1 LGTSYF
7 VLVNILVIGSGGRE
21 HALSWKLSQSSKVE
35 TVFTAPGN
43 GGTENNIPIDVNDLD
58 GLAEFAQ
65 KNNCFT
71 VVGPEDP
78 LAAGIVDK
86 FNELDLK
93 VFGPSQA
100 AAQLESS
107 KIWAKNFMKRNNIP
121 TARFEIFDDPQKA
134 EEHVKSIDY
143 NVVVKADGLA
153 AGKGVIVC
161 NSDDEAISAIQT
173 ILVKKTFGDAGNK
186 IIIEERIDGIEAS
199 YIALSDGN
207 IALPMASSQDHKR
220 IFDDDKGPNTGGMG
234 AYSPTPIVTDI
245 LAKKI
250 QEEVIEKTIHA
261 MKNEGIS
268 FKGFLYAGIMIKDDV
283 PYVLEYNVRMGDPEC
298 QPITMRMNFDLYDY
312 FVASVDG
319 TLSSMPSLSWKD
331 QFAVCV
337 VLASNG
343 YPGSYPTNDE
353 ITGFDSISNDTNVFH
368 AGTKKSDG
376 KIFSNGGRVLGVTS
390 LGDSLASAISSAY
403 SAIEKIVWSS
413 KYCRKDIGKKGLSYF
428 WVWNIL
434 SSVIIQ
440 FMFMSCSDFGIFLII
455 CFSNTSEIVIV
466 SFFAKNLS

>member
-1 LGTSYF
+1 M
-7 VLVNILVIGSGGRE
+7 LVNVLVIGSGGRE
-21 HALSWKLSQSSKVE
+21 HSLSWKLSQSSKVE

-43 GGTENNIPIDVNDLD
+43 GGTKNNVPISVDDLD
-58 GLAEFAQ
+58 GLADFAQ

-86 FNELDLK
+86 FNKLNLK
-93 VFGPSQA
+93 VFGPSQQ

-107 KIWAKNFMKRNNIP
+107 KIWAKDFMKRNDIP
-121 TARFEIFDDPQKA
+121 TARFEIFDDAQKA
-134 EEHVKSIDY
+134 QEYVKSLDY

-161 NSDDEAISAIQT
+161 NSNDEAISAIQM
-173 ILVKKTFGDAGNK
+173 ILVNKTFGDAGNR

-199 YIALSDGN
+199 YIALSDGDVA
-207 IALPMASSQDHKR
+207 IPMASSQDHKR
-220 IFDDDKGPNTGGMG
+220 IFDNDEGPNTGGMG
-234 AYSPTPIVTDI
+234 AYSPTPIVDDN
-245 LAKKI
+245 LAKII

-261 MKNEGIS
+261 MKNEGIQ
-268 FKGFLYAGIMIKDDV
+268 FKGFLYAGIMIKNGK

-337 VLASNG
+337 VLASDG
-343 YPGSYPTNDE
+343 YPDSYSINDE
-353 ITGFDSISNDTNVFH
+353 ITGFDSISNDTHVFH
-368 AGTKKSDG
+368 AGTKKSGG
-376 KIFSNGGRVLGVTS
+376 KVFSNGGRVLGVTS
-390 LGDSLASAISSAY
+390 LGNSLDSAISNAY
-403 SAIEKIVWSS
+403 SAIEKISWPN

-428 WVWNIL
+428 
-434 SSVIIQ
+434 
-440 FMFMSCSDFGIFLII
+440 
-455 CFSNTSEIVIV
+455 
-466 SFFAKNLS
+466 

>member
-1 LGTSYF
+1 M
-7 VLVNILVIGSGGRE
+7 VNVLVIGSGGRE

-35 TVFTAPGN
+35 TVYTAPGN
-43 GGTENNIPIDVNDLD
+43 GGTKNNVPLDVTDLD
-58 GLAEFAQ
+58 GLSEFAQ

-86 FNELDLK
+86 FNELNLK

-134 EEHVKSIDY
+134 EEYVKSIDY

-161 NSDDEAISAIQT
+161 NSNDEAISAIHT

-199 YIALSDGN
+199 YIALSDGDV
-207 IALPMASSQDHKR
+207 ALPMASSQDHKR
-220 IFDDDKGPNTGGMG
+220 IFDDDEGPNTGGMG
-234 AYSPTPIVTDI
+234 AYSPTPIVTTD

-268 FKGFLYAGIMIKDDV
+268 FKGFLYAGIMIKDGK

-312 FVASVDG
+312 FVACVDG

-343 YPGSYPTNDE
+343 YPGTYSTNDE
-353 ITGFDSISNDTNVFH
+353 ITGFDSISNDTHVFH
-368 AGTKKSDG
+368 AGTKKYDG

-390 LGDSLASAISSAY
+390 LGDSLDSAISNVY
-403 SAIEKIVWSS
+403 SATEKIIWSN
-413 KYCRKDIGKKGLSYF
+413 KYCRKDIGEKGLSYF
-428 WVWNIL
+428 
-434 SSVIIQ
+434 
-440 FMFMSCSDFGIFLII
+440 
-455 CFSNTSEIVIV
+455 
-466 SFFAKNLS
+466 